1 MNEHNHHRIIRGFA
15 KSQKNINGAV
25 SVPITN
31 TLSGTD
37 VQILEDASDYTDDFI
52 GISKREAAGTQKRFF
67 LFHFYYDIKCEN
79 GTIVLQRNKKGD
91 YRIHE
96 SMSRCDYDKEKY
108 TEEKI
113 DNSKLRR
120 DSTDPPYTSIPNYK
134 LFYTSINDRE
144 QYYANDLFKGENS
157 NQSDCVAF
165 LHAMRAQD
173 ESLSKAEEKFKEHL
187 KSCFSE
193 YLFIQNHEEALFML
207 GIAMHGIMDS
217 FTPSHTNFQQF
228 SNQHMGLHAQGDVI
242 PINDSK
248 EKFEFIPGQVDR
260 ENWLFQGAY
269 HLIKEY
275 NQSDIVSGTEFQMLR
290 IFFLISDI
298 TDKET
303 GYSYYENGGWLKL
316 VDFWRTF
323 EGNTLSQ
330 IKDILSRGYKYGN
343 KAYKYS
349 EAAINTLEDVY
360 EILVTERQKCLNN
373 YDYYKNNKQSIVD
386 AAVNKWKDHYI
397 QFQSQ
402 YEMEIKLLESLFLKE
417 SVYKGGDKDGVFD
430 IAKNKLPDWVKKGQ
444 SVLSYMVEDTLKE
457 SGKQQMALKYNGL
470 NKI

>member
-1 MNEHNHHRIIRGFA
+1 MNEYNHHRIIERFA
-15 KSQKNINGAV
+15 ASKKNINGAV

-31 TLSGTD
+31 TLSDTD
-37 VQILEDASDYTDDFI
+37 VQILKDASNYTDDFM
-52 GISKREAAGTQKRFF
+52 GASKKREAGGTQNRFF

-217 FTPSHTNFQQF
+217 FTPSHTNFQQY

-242 PINDSK
+242 PIKGEFFKDK
-248 EKFEFIPGQVDR
+248 EKGGWKVKIGSEMESEEIDFVPANQDKE
-260 ENWLFQGAY
+260 EGASGMLMGTAKGY
-269 HLIKEY
+269 NLTEY
-275 NQSDIVSGTEFQMLR
+275 INDTEFEMLK
-290 IFFLISDI
+290 IFLLISDI
-298 TDKET
+298 TGRKSGYNYSREKKSRET
-303 GYSYYENGGWLKL
+303 FLQHFFGQSLSEIRKQLK
-316 VDFWRTF
+316 
-323 EGNTLSQ
+323 
-330 IKDILSRGYKYGN
+330 GYKYGDN
-343 KAYKYS
+343 AYLFSEKAIETIEDIYS
-349 EAAINTLEDVY
+349 V
-360 EILVTERQKCLNN
+360 LVKERQECLNN
-373 YDYYKNNKQSIVD
+373 YSYYKDRKGKIIEEALSYWELNYLSFQLRLKEQINELSQLFTKSNFNNNGVK
-386 AAVNKWKDHYI
+386 
-397 QFQSQ
+397 
-402 YEMEIKLLESLFLKE
+402 ESLVDFMIT
-417 SVYKGGDKDGVFD
+417 YG
-430 IAKNKLPDWVKKGQ
+430 N
-444 SVLSYMVEDTLKE
+444 
-457 SGKQQMALKYNGL
+457 QQNSLDML
-470 NKI
+470 NPNCIL